1 VVEFGQDAQLHAQGG
16 RGSFHCTRIV
26 VAPAVDE
33 GRGQTCET
41 CRSTV
46 RTPCDDA
53 GSRASRQPTLQTP
66 GSMPPV
72 APRCS
77 TADNGVTVTLPKLAI
92 TGATGALGGR
102 VARRLAECGVE
113 QRLVVRDLSTA
124 PSLTGATSVAAPS
137 YADTRAMREALVGT
151 RTLFLVSGREAE
163 DRLQQHYSAIEAAAG
178 AGVERIVYLSFVGAA
193 PDATFTLARQH
204 YATEER
210 IRAAGVRY
218 TFLRS
223 SLYADCV
230 PSMTGE
236 DLVIR
241 GPAGAGK
248 VAWICRDD
256 IAAVAT
262 TILLAGDEH
271 DGQTYDDTG
280 PESVSLAQTAEILGR
295 VVNREVTYHAESMEE
310 AWESRKRYGAPA
322 WEVEGWVTSYAAV
335 AMGEMDVVSD
345 AVETITGTPAQDLD
359 SFLRAN
365 PTLWKHF
372 AG

>member
-16 RGSFHCTRIV
+16 RGSFHCTRIA

-41 CRSTV
+41 WGSTV

-66 GSMPPV
+66 GSMPPA

-77 TADNGVTVTLPKLAI
+77 TADNGGTVTLPKLAI

-163 DRLQQHYSAIEAAAG
+163 DRLQQHYSAIEATTAG
-178 AGVERIVYLSFVGAA
+178 TRGLQSAPAGSMG
-193 PDATFTLARQH
+193 
-204 YATEER
+204 
-210 IRAAGVRY
+210 AAGVAPSAVFGRGRRWRQGDY
-218 TFLRS
+218 LPPIS
-223 SLYADCV
+223 S
-230 PSMTGE
+230 
-236 DLVIR
+236 
-241 GPAGAGK
+241 
-248 VAWICRDD
+248 
-256 IAAVAT
+256 
-262 TILLAGDEH
+262 GDH
-271 DGQTYDDTG
+271 
-280 PESVSLAQTAEILGR
+280 R
-295 VVNREVTYHAESMEE
+295 
-310 AWESRKRYGAPA
+310 
-322 WEVEGWVTSYAAV
+322 
-335 AMGEMDVVSD
+335 
-345 AVETITGTPAQDLD
+345 
-359 SFLRAN
+359 
-365 PTLWKHF
+365 
-372 AG
+372 